1 MYIVL
6 IEFSTYF
13 NTYDFKR
20 IQEKKITMKEKCF
33 FSVERFFIKKT
44 FGIKNIYR
52 LDIDH
57 VDLVDQFPFHS
68 TELN

>member
-1 MYIVL
+1 ML

-33 FSVERFFIKKT
+33 FFSGKIFYKKT

-57 VDLVDQFPFHS
+57 VDLVDQFPFH
-68 TELN
+68 